1 VSVEFDYKTLAIALF
16 WLGVMVW
23 LIKWIGRTLMEVS
36 GGTPK
41 PQRRETTEARLEQL
55 FMQSGAASYLAAQ
68 RGGGDSQ
75 TDAARMAQHELNV
88 VAQET
93 ALRAAAAAPIAPGA
107 TPALPNV
114 GRMTGV
120 AVLIHC
126 PVCGEPVS
134 EVPVPLPFAVEC
146 PGCHR
151 RLNARGDGP
160 QRMSI
165 VVTETRKT
173 ISS

>member
-1 VSVEFDYKTLAIALF
+1 VSPEFDYKSLAVAIFL
-16 WLGVMVW
+16 LGGVVW
-23 LIKWIGRTLMEVS
+23 LIKWIGRTLVEVS
-36 GGTPK
+36 GGR
-41 PQRRETTEARLEQL
+41 PQAQKRDTTEARLEQL
-55 FMQSGAASYLAAQ
+55 FQQTGAANYLAAQ
-68 RGGGDSQ
+68 RGEPQSE
-75 TDAARMAQHELNV
+75 AARMAQHELNV

-93 ALRAAAAAPIAPGA
+93 ALRVAAAAPIAPGT

-134 EVPVPLPFAVEC
+134 DVPVPLPFAVEC
-146 PGCHR
+146 PGCRR

-165 VVTETRKT
+165 VVTEPRRT
-173 ISS
+173 IAS